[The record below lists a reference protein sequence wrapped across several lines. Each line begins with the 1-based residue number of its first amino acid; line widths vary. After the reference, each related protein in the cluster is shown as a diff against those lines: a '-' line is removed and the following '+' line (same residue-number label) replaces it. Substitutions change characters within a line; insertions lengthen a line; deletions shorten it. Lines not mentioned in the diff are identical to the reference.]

1 MAAIAL
7 PLLLPCSLLLAICRW
22 CNLSQLLHTAEQQGA
37 PRSAA
42 AFRELFQQAWCHAAV
57 FLLANY
63 TAVLVA
69 LLRREVEQQQQLLS
83 PAPARSPLQQ
93 QQRATSASS
102 LLQQGLQD
110 STSQPPPQQQ
120 QQQVE
125 EQLHALSL
133 DAPALQQQQQQQQQ
147 QEVMRS
153 PSASS
158 ASRGAARSLQQPQ
171 ALLSTAAVWRDVQLP
186 PAHSAWV
193 PPTNPE
199 LWRSQGLGVT
209 NSAAAELQLLLMLWG
224 WAIRRAPAAGLQ
236 HHASGDVLLLLL
248 EAAWLLEVC
257 PAAASHQKRGLCLW
271 STPAHMLR
279 LLAQPVLP
287 LEETVE
293 DKRPF
298 YEREVEEALQMRK
311 DTQEAPSR
319 TAAAAA
325 AADSASQQQGQ
336 QDAPSSADQEQQQQQ
351 RHELLRLL
359 QHPGLAGCLVQLPLQ
374 LLQALQPLYDAQLKK
389 AAVQFSRLDDTV
401 RRLMEMPVLLLQ
413 MQDGLNAA
421 AAGGDQLQQQQQQQ
435 QGEAGQRQ
443 QLQQEASPG
452 EHSWQPARK
461 PCMCNDCDCSSSTPA
476 CDRRLLFMPC

>member
-7 PLLLPCSLLLAICRW
+7 LLLLPCSLLLAICRW

-63 TAVLVA
+63 TAVSVA
-69 LLRREVEQQQQLLS
+69 LLRQEVEQQQQLLS

-93 QQRATSASS
+93 QQRASSASP
-102 LLQQGLQD
+102 LLQGLPD
-110 STSQPPPQQQ
+110 STPEQQQ
-120 QQQVE
+120 QQQPVE
-125 EQLHALSL
+125 EQLQALSL
-133 DAPALQQQQQQQQQ
+133 DAAALQQQ
-147 QEVMRS
+147 EVVRS
-153 PSASS
+153 PSAAL

-248 EAAWLLEVC
+248 EAAWLLDVC

-287 LEETVE
+287 PEETAE

-311 DTQEAPSR
+311 DIQEAPSP
-319 TAAAAA
+319 AAAA
-325 AADSASQQQGQ
+325 AADSAAQQQGQ
-336 QDAPSSADQEQQQQQ
+336 QDAPSSADQQQQQQQ
-351 RHELLRLL
+351 RQELLRLL

-374 LLQALQPLYDAQLKK
+374 LLQALQPLSDAQLKE

-421 AAGGDQLQQQQQQQ
+421 AAGGDQLQQQEDEGQQQQ
-435 QGEAGQRQ
+435 QQPGAPHGEHGYQPTSSRVDMCLDAVTFCCRHGVIVLVRFCRQ
-443 QLQQEASPG
+443 QPCAS
-452 EHSWQPARK
+452 
-461 PCMCNDCDCSSSTPA
+461 
-476 CDRRLLFMPC
+476 